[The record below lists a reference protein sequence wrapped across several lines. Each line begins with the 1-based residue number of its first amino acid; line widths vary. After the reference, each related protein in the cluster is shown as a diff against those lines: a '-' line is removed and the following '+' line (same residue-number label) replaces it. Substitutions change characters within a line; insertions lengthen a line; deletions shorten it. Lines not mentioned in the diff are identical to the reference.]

1 MLNTPLYFWLAS
13 KLYRTFHNNFLD
25 TPSNC
30 QLFYLLKIYYILL
43 YYNINYQYL
52 SFYKIHI
59 LIYLSNLKHYTFHI
73 FLLSSLSFFLLITS
87 FFILCYLVKLLTKIN
102 TKAKLGIQCMRTFT
116 LIASTFIQLCHCL
129 QFSQI
134 TFCDKN

>member
-52 SFYKIHI
+52 SFYKIHN

-73 FLLSSLSFFLLITS
+73 FLLSSLS

>member
-52 SFYKIHI
+52 SFCKIHI

-73 FLLSSLSFFLLITS
+73 FLLSSLSFFPLNYKFFYTLLPCQITNQ
-87 FFILCYLVKLLTKIN
+87 IN